1 MFIQREYIVTVACD
15 RIACLDNVKC
25 YEVNDLN
32 RPFALCRYFNHAYIK
47 GWVIGNSTVLIRR
60 IDKKLAI
67 VPG

>member
-32 RPFALCRYFNHAYIK
+32 CPFALRSYFNHTYIK
-47 GWVIGNSTVLIRR
+47 GRIISNPAVFIGGIY
-60 IDKKLAI
+60 KKLAI